1 MENDLIITAEKL
13 LLLLSEKG
21 LTLSV
26 AESCTGGLISHAI
39 TSIPGAS
46 KVFHSGIVAYSIDS
60 KLRLLGI
67 DENVINASGMIS
79 GETAKAMAENI
90 RIKIGTDISLSVTG
104 NLGPDA
110 LEGKGVGLVY
120 FAVSCS
126 GGVVLEERFLH
137 GDRHSNK
144 YDAALEGVNL
154 LINVV
159 SKNI

>member
-1 MENDLIITAEKL
+1 MENNLIKAAEKL
-13 LLLLSEKG
+13 LSLLSQKG

-67 DENVINASGMIS
+67 DENVIDTSGVIS
-79 GETAKAMAENI
+79 GETARVMAENI
-90 RIKIGTDISLSVTG
+90 RIKTGTDMSLSVTG

-110 LEGKGVGLVY
+110 LEGKDVGLVY
-120 FAVSCS
+120 FAVSS
-126 GGVVLEERFLH
+126 GKGVVDMERHFH
-137 GDRHSNK
+137 GDRYHNK

-154 LINVV
+154 LIKVV